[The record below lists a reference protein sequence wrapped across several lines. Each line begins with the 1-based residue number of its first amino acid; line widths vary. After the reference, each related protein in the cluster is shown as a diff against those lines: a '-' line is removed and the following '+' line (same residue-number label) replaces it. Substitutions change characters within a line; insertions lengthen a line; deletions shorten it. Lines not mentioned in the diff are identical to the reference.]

1 MNENFLKNVYLYE
14 NPEEEEAGLIPKPG
28 ELKITLLGTTL
39 TPDRSDCYMTIYL
52 NGRMIDGYLNQN
64 PKICRISLLGAYYID
79 NPGQY
84 KFRFNKDQKEEFVNY
99 VTNNWDQVLKYL
111 EYTYDALD
119 IQINMDFYN
128 KLKCPDYST
137 LETI

>member
-14 NPEEEEAGLIPKPG
+14 NPEEEEAGLIPEPG
-28 ELKITLLGTTL
+28 ELKIELLGVTL
-39 TPDRSDCYMTIYL
+39 TPDRNDCYMTIYL
-52 NGRMIDGYLNQN
+52 NGRMINGFLNQN
-64 PKICRISLLGAYYID
+64 PEICRISLLGAYYID
-79 NPGQY
+79 NPGQIVV
-84 KFRFNKDQKEEFVNY
+84 RLNQEQKEEFINY
-99 VTNNWDQVLKYL
+99 VTNNWNRVLKFI

-119 IQINMDFYN
+119 IPINIDFYN